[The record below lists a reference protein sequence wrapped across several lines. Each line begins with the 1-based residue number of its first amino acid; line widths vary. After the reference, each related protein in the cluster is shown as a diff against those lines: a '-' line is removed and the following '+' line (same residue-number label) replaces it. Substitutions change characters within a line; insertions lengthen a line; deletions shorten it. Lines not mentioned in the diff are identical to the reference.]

1 MSASRLTHFL
11 LFRALGTVVFKA
23 SRPRRVSELC
33 DLDCGPHGHCVDNA
47 CDCLPGWSGELCNL
61 KQCDPRCNEH
71 GQCKNGTCLCV
82 TGWNGKHCTMEGC
95 PNSCSGHGQCRVSN
109 DAQWECQ
116 CYNGWD
122 GKDCSVL
129 LEQNCNDGRDND
141 KGTAFKHCFVFFF
154 LILI

>member
-1 MSASRLTHFL
+1 
-11 LFRALGTVVFKA
+11 
-23 SRPRRVSELC
+23 
-33 DLDCGPHGHCVDNA
+33 
-47 CDCLPGWSGELCNL
+47 
-61 KQCDPRCNEH
+61 
-71 GQCKNGTCLCV
+71 
-82 TGWNGKHCTMEGC
+82 MEGC

-141 KGTAFKHCFVFFF
+141 KGTASKNCLIFFYIN
-154 LILI
+154 LIRKRKRIVILEYNTIFRKV